1 MKVGILGATGSVGQR
16 FIEMLENHPSFEVK
30 QIFGDKSVGKLY
42 RDSNWI
48 LTGDMPEYIKDME
61 IQPIS
66 EIVPDIQLVFSALP
80 SGVAE
85 SVEVELAQKGKIVT
99 SNASAHRMEKDVP
112 LLIPEINPDHL
123 KLLDIQ
129 KKARAWNGA
138 LLTNPNCSTI
148 VLCLA
153 LKPIMDVYGIK
164 RVTAVTLQAVSGAG
178 YPGLP
183 SLDILGNVIP
193 YIEGEE
199 QKLVKESTKILG
211 TYSEGR
217 ILQNTIEINVS
228 CNRVPTVDGHLINVF
243 VKTNRDFTV
252 KDVLKTFNQ
261 FSGLPQKLHLP
272 TAPENPILVT
282 TKDDRPQTRLDLDSM
297 AITVGR
303 VRKLNNMLVFTVLG
317 HNTVRGAAGA
327 SILNAELMEV
337 ST

>member
-30 QIFGDKSVGKLY
+30 QIFGDKSVGNLY

-48 LTGDMPEYIKDME
+48 LKGDMPEYIKDME

-66 EIVPDIQLVFSALP
+66 EIVPDVQLVFSALP

-123 KLLDIQ
+123 TLLDIQ

-164 RVTAVTLQAVSGAG
+164 QVTAVTLQAVSGAG

-183 SLDILGNVIP
+183 SLEILGNVIP
-193 YIEGEE
+193 YIDGEE
-199 QKLVKESTKILG
+199 QKLVKETAKILG

-243 VKTNRDFTV
+243 IKTNRDFTV
-252 KDVLKTFNQ
+252 KDVLKTFEQ

-272 TAPENPILVT
+272 TAPKNPILVT
-282 TKDDRPQTRLDLDSM
+282 TKKDRPQTRLDLDSM

-303 VRKLNNMLVFTVLG
+303 VRKLNNMLAFTVLG